1 MLSVSVSAKRTF
13 ASKNLHIRLLL
24 YAKVAH
30 IVCLLIAYVLKS
42 IEKDK
47 KKWFYFFP
55 FSRHKICFFDV
66 YFFLSIK
73 NYLEE
78 IDGKLECVT
87 CLPSNVTITV
97 WESITL
103 KSTNDFELASVLN
116 LFSFVTIS
124 VLRKFWTFICKRPG
138 MQFPKKT
145 SKKITILF
153 WMFIFSCYWRML
165 LFRGWSVF
173 ALT

>member
-24 YAKVAH
+24 YAKVSH

-47 KKWFYFFP
+47 KKWLYYFLLFAVMKYV
-55 FSRHKICFFDV
+55 FGCI
-66 YFFLSIK
+66 FFLLIK

-78 IDGKLECVT
+78 IDGKLECIT

-103 KSTNDFELASVLN
+103 KSTNDFELTRLLN

-138 MQFPKKT
+138 MQFPKKNKQKDN
-145 SKKITILF
+145 SIIL
-153 WMFIFSCYWRML
+153 
-165 LFRGWSVF
+165 SVF
-173 ALT
+173 YLVVIEECCYSEVDLYLH